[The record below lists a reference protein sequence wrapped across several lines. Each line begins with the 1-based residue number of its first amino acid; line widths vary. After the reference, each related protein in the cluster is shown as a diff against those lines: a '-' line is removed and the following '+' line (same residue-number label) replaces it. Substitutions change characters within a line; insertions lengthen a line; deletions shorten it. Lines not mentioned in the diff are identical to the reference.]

1 MTLDSGRTQ
10 KVWYARIDGLTR
22 EFDLCQVYV
31 LGGGLKLGC
40 ISDFNR
46 FQRFPFNFPL
56 KQT

>member
-40 ISDFNR
+40 ISVFKPLPEVS
-46 FQRFPFNFPL
+46 FQLPP
-56 KQT
+56 